1 MALGMEGFVVEPAA
15 TLGGSLRAEAVVGL
29 AILGV
34 PIVAFEPDA
43 APETGFAVAF
53 VTGLAVAF
61 DGAAAADEL
70 DAEPDAD
77 AAGLAAELVGGTGL
91 GAWACFGAGA
101 PVEAA

>member
-15 TLGGSLRAEAVVGL
+15 TLGGSLRAEAVVGF
-29 AILGV
+29 AIVAV
-34 PIVAFEPDA
+34 PSAAFEPDA

-77 AAGLAAELVGGTGL
+77 AAGLAPELVGGTGL
-91 GAWACFGAGA
+91 GA
-101 PVEAA
+101 

>member
-1 MALGMEGFVVEPAA
+1 
-15 TLGGSLRAEAVVGL
+15 
-29 AILGV
+29 
-34 PIVAFEPDA
+34 VAFEPDA

-77 AAGLAAELVGGTGL
+77 AAGLAPELVGGTGL
-91 GAWACFGAGA
+91 GA
-101 PVEAA
+101 